1 MSQQK
6 HYIGMKVE
14 NLYPP
19 SRFHTDGSPR
29 ARHAKLHLP
38 GTAVSSAACRASRAV
53 GLQQPPSISQ
63 GAPRIEPLVLQA
75 RSLGGASGAGLT
87 VLLYQPPWENNGGV
101 PFCLPEV
108 PRVRDDGRRHPV
120 QTGHTAVIT

>member
-1 MSQQK
+1 M
-6 HYIGMKVE
+6 
-14 NLYPP
+14 
-19 SRFHTDGSPR
+19 
-29 ARHAKLHLP
+29 
-38 GTAVSSAACRASRAV
+38 
-53 GLQQPPSISQ
+53 
-63 GAPRIEPLVLQA
+63 GAPGPDTPSCTSQA
-75 RSLGGASGAGLT
+75 RLCPQLPAGHPELWGFSSPPVSPKEPEGLSPLYYRPDPWGGASGAGLT